1 MIDLTGLLAR
11 ARAAHRDLMA
21 ETGRILRPGPDVYDP
36 DTGQTSTPSTQLYVG
51 AARVKPVAQSSG
63 QDSEAGERAVVLREY
78 QISLP
83 WDAEAADRPRPGDQ
97 FLVDTSPD
105 PRMAGLVLHITGAQY
120 NATASAWRLGAREWT

>member
-1 MIDLTGLLAR
+1 MIDLTGVLAR
-11 ARAAHRDLMA
+11 ARAAHRDLMVD
-21 ETGRILRPGPDVYDP
+21 TGRILRPGPDVYDP
-36 DTGQTSTPSTQLYVG
+36 DTGQTSSSSTQLYTG
-51 AARVKPVAQSSG
+51 AARVKPLAQAG
-63 QDSEAGERAVVLREY
+63 QESEAGERAVRLLEY

-97 FLVDTSPD
+97 FVVDTSPD